1 MIFIVI
7 KTWKQP
13 KCPSTD
19 EWIKKMGVYSSWGR
33 KESGTA
39 ERLTQGRVIH
49 FINTYCFS
57 FKKTLWSTDFIVCG
71 KVPY

>member
-13 KCPSTD
+13 KYPSTD
-19 EWIKKMGVYSSWGR
+19 EWIKKMGVYSSRGH

-49 FINTYCFS
+49 FINT
-57 FKKTLWSTDFIVCG
+57 
-71 KVPY
+71 